1 MSKNE
6 THDVYS
12 LIPKRSWDGI
22 VGGMAAA
29 GLEQATTSLDAVLW
43 ALFTEPEEAEDLC
56 ADRLLP
62 EMMLRCP
69 LFGSKECPEFGGM
82 SRLRDMG
89 STAVTAGLQTIATFV
104 RDGGGSSDARMTQ
117 LYWFEPTMGAWAD
130 AAIVEAAF
138 REVERS
144 SVTAERIVVCARK
157 WARQEQ
163 LSKNE
168 ANLLSR
174 AASEAKTRLY
184 SYDEEIIRAANYLA
198 ENLRIVKGWREI
210 ELGFSPGAIMRTA
223 AMGMAD
229 LLRANPEDLDRDS
242 QEWAELERQA
252 MAVLSETAFNAVMS
266 FPW

>member
-6 THDVYS
+6 KHDVYS

-29 GLEQATTSLDAVLW
+29 GLYQATTSLDAVLW
-43 ALFTEPEEAEDLC
+43 ALFAEPEEAEDLC
-56 ADRLLP
+56 TERLLP
-62 EMMLRCP
+62 PMSR
-69 LFGSKECPEFGGM
+69 SKECPEFGGM

-89 STAVTAGLQTIATFV
+89 STAVAAGLQTIATFV
-104 RDGGGSSDARMTQ
+104 RDGDGSSDVRMAQ
-117 LYWFEPTMGAWAD
+117 LYWFEPTMGAWVD

-157 WARQEQ
+157 WARQER

-174 AASEAKTRLY
+174 AASEAQTRLY

-229 LLRANPEDLDRDS
+229 LRRANPEDLDRDS
-242 QEWAELERQA
+242 SEWAELEHQA
-252 MAVLSETAFNAVMS
+252 MAVLSETAFNAVIS